1 MEQIIRHFGRGI
13 AAVAVALFLVAFLF
27 GGADGK
33 QGLLRM
39 AGAAIKPGSICY
51 TDYND
56 YKVLQSEAA
65 KPEPVLTETFG
76 ERVLVAG
83 QDYKVTDYI
92 TAADKDGRTYDFLLE
107 KVLDKT
113 GNEVAAYG
121 QTQDGMLCF
130 EKSGIYT
137 LRIAVSNDA
146 GKRKRYQIAVSVARK
161 QESGG
166 EG

>member
-1 MEQIIRHFGRGI
+1 MDNTCGTVTTDSDTVGTANTVNYSTVE
-13 AAVAVALFLVAFLF
+13 AKTVTTEYST
-27 GGADGK
+27 DGK
-33 QGLLRM
+33 SEGFYRCVTATDLHVFGVVGYDIGHK
-39 AGAAIKPGSICY
+39 AFFTY
-51 TDYND
+51 TY
-56 YKVLQSEAA
+56 S
-65 KPEPVLTETFG
+65 
-76 ERVLVAG
+76 VA
-83 QDYKVTDYI
+83 
-92 TAADKDGRTYDFLLE
+92 DGRTYDFLLE

-161 QESGG
+161 
-166 EG
+166 

>member
-39 AGAAIKPGSICY
+39 TGAAIKPGSISY
-51 TDYND
+51 TDYKD
-56 YKVLQSEAA
+56 YKVLQTEAA
-65 KPEPVLTETFG
+65 KPEPMLTETFG

-107 KVLDKT
+107 KVLDET

>member
-1 MEQIIRHFGRGI
+1 MEQSPIRHFGRGI

-51 TDYND
+51 TDYKD
-56 YKVLQSEAA
+56 YKVLQTEAE

-92 TAADKDGRTYDFLLE
+92 TAADKDGERMIFCWKKYWTKREMKWRHMGRRRMGCCALKNPGYIRLGSQSAMTQE
-107 KVLDKT
+107 KESVT
-113 GNEVAAYG
+113 R
-121 QTQDGMLCF
+121 
-130 EKSGIYT
+130 
-137 LRIAVSNDA
+137 LRF
-146 GKRKRYQIAVSVARK
+146 Q
-161 QESGG
+161 
-166 EG
+166 

>member
-39 AGAAIKPGSICY
+39 TGAAIKPGSICY
-51 TDYND
+51 TDYKD
-56 YKVLQSEAA
+56 YKVLQTEAA

-107 KVLDKT
+107 KVFDKT

>member
-39 AGAAIKPGSICY
+39 TGEAIKPGSICY
-51 TDYND
+51 TDYKD
-56 YKVLQSEAA
+56 YKVLQTEAA
-65 KPEPVLTETFG
+65 KPEPMLTETFG

-92 TAADKDGRTYDFLLE
+92 TAADKDGKQQAYDTAFF
-107 KVLDKT
+107 KKIRQ
-113 GNEVAAYG
+113 N
-121 QTQDGMLCF
+121 
-130 EKSGIYT
+130 
-137 LRIAVSNDA
+137 
-146 GKRKRYQIAVSVARK
+146 KRRK
-161 QESGG
+161 QRQ
-166 EG
+166 

>member
-39 AGAAIKPGSICY
+39 TGAAIKPGSISY
-51 TDYND
+51 TDYKD
-56 YKVLQSEAA
+56 YKVLQTEAA
-65 KPEPVLTETFG
+65 KPEPMLTETFG

-130 EKSGIYT
+130 EESGIYT